1 MWNCTFSHKMHDHLP
16 LQRHL
21 HLHDPGAHPGDTAGS
36 HCKQTG
42 YSLCAHAAHKLEAQ
56 KQENFFR
63 LETPGFF
70 CTSILSPFNT
80 PLLPSLHRIFS
91 PSCTLHS
98 EKVDNKGIYQHCFV
112 CSSTSSMLKRWS
124 KYKGKAELSLL
135 ISSTCPISSNY
146 SNLNVH
152 NSFASSH
159 SSTRTVAYSN
169 IPVPE
174 GHFNSITVYKV
185 NHYFMVQ
192 KKGK

>member
-1 MWNCTFSHKMHDHLP
+1 MHDHLP

-42 YSLCAHAAHKLEAQ
+42 YSLCAHAAHKLKAQ

-70 CTSILSPFNT
+70 CTSILPLFNT
-80 PLLPSLHRIFS
+80 LLLPSLHHTFS

-98 EKVDNKGIYQHCFV
+98 AKVDKKGIYQHCFV

-124 KYKGKAELSLL
+124 KYKGKAELILL
-135 ISSTCPISSNY
+135 ISSTCHISSKY
-146 SNLNVH
+146 RNLNVY
-152 NSFASSH
+152 NSLALSH
-159 SSTRTVAYSN
+159 SFTRTVAYSN
-169 IPVPE
+169 VSVSE
-174 GHFNSITVYKV
+174 GHFDSITIYKV
-185 NHYFMVQ
+185 NDYFMVQ
-192 KKGK
+192 KMGNNFFRALS